1 MKFCRELV
9 ENSNFE
15 DKKAL
20 LELSEHILKSMDSIG
35 IKYIDENFE
44 KVAENHIVELSIRI
58 LNDAQIQDAE
68 TPFDRSQVNEEA
80 WGKAA
85 KINEDLKQ
93 KFGTKLTNFETF
105 LIATHFMLNA

>member
-44 KVAENHIVELSIRI
+44 KVAENHIVELSIRMMHKFRMRK
-58 LNDAQIQDAE
+58 
-68 TPFDRSQVNEEA
+68 TPLT
-80 WGKAA
+80 AA
-85 KINEDLKQ
+85 RLPKKHGGRQQKSMKI
-93 KFGTKLTNFETF
+93 
-105 LIATHFMLNA
+105 